1 MGSETRTMRA
11 VAQRS
16 LKLSLA
22 ATGRHM
28 SISRVSCAA
37 TVLRVP
43 RLQPFGMPART
54 LCSGADI
61 SKTTL
66 IDIYNEIGNE
76 ARQVM
81 LQAEDSI
88 RKEVDSKLAQGMGMD
103 LAASMYGHQMA
114 TYMAEFLPLSERTDS
129 VVQRIRTA
137 VISKQK
143 VSETQVDTAFKV
155 FEKDHE
161 VQLVLQTM
169 YQHKLDEAVLPEA
182 LNLDK
187 YIHLTEELGRIAVA
201 SVNALNKNI
210 SGKSSAYMTDNQKK
224 EMDNARQAVPTTKR
238 RRCHVQGQTARRPN
252 VCCVATGSA
261 SERST
266 AATDSRRANEPRHRN
281 AIRVHVLQF
290 SVNQI

>member
-1 MGSETRTMRA
+1 M
-11 VAQRS
+11 
-16 LKLSLA
+16 
-22 ATGRHM
+22 GRHM

-114 TYMAEFLPLSERTDS
+114 TYMAEFLPLPERTDS

-224 EMDNARQAVPTTKR
+224 EMDNARQAVPTIA
-238 RRCHVQGQTARRPN
+238 VFTAQYQALNEGGVTYKDKLLADLMFAVWPRAQQANAQLQQRIQDAQMSH
-252 VCCVATGSA
+252 AT
-261 SERST
+261 
-266 AATDSRRANEPRHRN
+266 ATP
-281 AIRVHVLQF
+281 
-290 SVNQI
+290 

>member
-1 MGSETRTMRA
+1 MGETRTMRA

-22 ATGRHM
+22 AMGRHM

-114 TYMAEFLPLSERTDS
+114 TYMAEFLPLPERTDS
-129 VVQRIRTA
+129 VVQRIRAA

-182 LNLDK
+182 LN
-187 YIHLTEELGRIAVA
+187 
-201 SVNALNKNI
+201 KNI

-224 EMDNARQAVPTTKR
+224 EMDNARQAVPTIA
-238 RRCHVQGQTARRPN
+238 VFTAQYQALNEGGVTYKDKLLADLMFAVWPRAQQANAQLQQRIQDAQMSH
-252 VCCVATGSA
+252 AT
-261 SERST
+261 
-266 AATDSRRANEPRHRN
+266 ATP
-281 AIRVHVLQF
+281 
-290 SVNQI
+290 

>member
-1 MGSETRTMRA
+1 MGASETRTMRA

-22 ATGRHM
+22 AMGRHM

-114 TYMAEFLPLSERTDS
+114 TYMAEFLPLPERTDS

-169 YQHKLDEAVLPEA
+169 YQHNLDE
-182 LNLDK
+182 

-224 EMDNARQAVPTTKR
+224 EMDNARQAVPTIA
-238 RRCHVQGQTARRPN
+238 V
-252 VCCVATGSA
+252 S
-261 SERST
+261 
-266 AATDSRRANEPRHRN
+266 
-281 AIRVHVLQF
+281 L
-290 SVNQI
+290 